1 MRFRTAVMWNA
12 VSQMGQSGIQFLS
25 TVILARL
32 LTPDDFGVI
41 GMVTIFITLGTM
53 MVDSEMGGALLR
65 KKEINRVD
73 YSTLFYYNLVVS
85 IFIYIVLFV
94 CAPFIAEFY
103 DKSLLTD
110 VIRIVS
116 LAIVI
121 HSFRVVQQIM
131 VFRDLDFKSFAII
144 SIISGILSLVLAIFL
159 AYKGYGYWALVWQII
174 ASALLNVVL
183 LGFRN
188 RFIPVL
194 QFSKASFIEQF
205 RFGIS
210 LLGSDTLKV
219 LSNNISLN
227 VVAKYAPLN
236 LTGNYTQYN
245 RVISF
250 SQNFFGA
257 LMNQSVFPMLAKIS
271 EGEVLYCHYKKLWKL
286 VVLSMTVITIIFI
299 IFAKTI
305 INVVLGNEWVADAWM
320 FQILSLVI
328 LPFGIQILSRNILKA
343 GGDTR
348 LIFKIE
354 TFKSIVV
361 LGILLPSILGGI
373 KVIVWSVALG
383 QTFATF
389 YCIHKT
395 LGFFNKRSIGDFA
408 GYGILTLI
416 LYGIVAVLIKGL

>member
-1 MRFRTAVMWNA
+1 
-12 VSQMGQSGIQFLS
+12 
-25 TVILARL
+25 
-32 LTPDDFGVI
+32 
-41 GMVTIFITLGTM
+41 
-53 MVDSEMGGALLR
+53 
-65 KKEINRVD
+65 
-73 YSTLFYYNLVVS
+73 
-85 IFIYIVLFV
+85 
-94 CAPFIAEFY
+94 
-103 DKSLLTD
+103 
-110 VIRIVS
+110 
-116 LAIVI
+116 
-121 HSFRVVQQIM
+121 
-131 VFRDLDFKSFAII
+131 
-144 SIISGILSLVLAIFL
+144 
-159 AYKGYGYWALVWQII
+159 
-174 ASALLNVVL
+174 
-183 LGFRN
+183 
-188 RFIPVL
+188 
-194 QFSKASFIEQF
+194 
-205 RFGIS
+205 
-210 LLGSDTLKV
+210 
-219 LSNNISLN
+219 
-227 VVAKYAPLN
+227 
-236 LTGNYTQYN
+236 
-245 RVISF
+245 
-250 SQNFFGA
+250 
-257 LMNQSVFPMLAKIS
+257 
-271 EGEVLYCHYKKLWKL
+271 
-286 VVLSMTVITIIFI
+286 MTVITIIFI